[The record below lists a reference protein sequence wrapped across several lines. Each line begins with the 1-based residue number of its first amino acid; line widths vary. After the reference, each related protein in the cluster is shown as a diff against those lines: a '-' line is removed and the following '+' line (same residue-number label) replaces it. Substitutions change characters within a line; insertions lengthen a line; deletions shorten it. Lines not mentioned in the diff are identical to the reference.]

1 VTPDELDELLLE
13 SLNRPKPA
21 RYLVMDVLDK
31 MRGNV
36 QERIRALLDRG
47 DIELDRNLDL
57 KRAQRSEPNDGG

>member
-1 VTPDELDELLLE
+1 
-13 SLNRPKPA
+13 
-21 RYLVMDVLDK
+21 